1 MAPLA
6 AHRKCGLI
14 EALLSPR
21 APLWWQ
27 LLSGGFHTARE
38 ISAVS
43 TMTFYLP
50 TGEFLLLLL
59 LQVPLLLL
67 LI

>member
-14 EALLSPR
+14 EALLSPPR

-27 LLSGGFHTARE
+27 LLLGVFHAARE
-38 ISAVS
+38 TSAVS
-43 TMTFYLP
+43 TMTFYLS
-50 TGEFLLLLL
+50 TGEFLLLLQL
-59 LQVPLLLL
+59 PLLLL

>member
-1 MAPLA
+1 MASLA

-27 LLSGGFHTARE
+27 LLLGVFHAARE
-38 ISAVS
+38 TIAVS
-43 TMTFYLP
+43 TITFYLS
-50 TGEFLLLLL
+50 TGEFLLLLQL
-59 LQVPLLLL
+59 PLLLL

>member
-1 MAPLA
+1 MVSLA

-27 LLSGGFHTARE
+27 LLLGVFHAARE
-38 ISAVS
+38 TIAVS
-43 TMTFYLP
+43 TITFYLS
-50 TGEFLLLLL
+50 TGEFLLLLQL
-59 LQVPLLLL
+59 PLLLL

>member
-1 MAPLA
+1 MASLA

-27 LLSGGFHTARE
+27 LLLGVFHAARE
-38 ISAVS
+38 TSAVS
-43 TMTFYLP
+43 TMTFYLS
-50 TGEFLLLLL
+50 TGEFLLLLQL
-59 LQVPLLLL
+59 PLLLL